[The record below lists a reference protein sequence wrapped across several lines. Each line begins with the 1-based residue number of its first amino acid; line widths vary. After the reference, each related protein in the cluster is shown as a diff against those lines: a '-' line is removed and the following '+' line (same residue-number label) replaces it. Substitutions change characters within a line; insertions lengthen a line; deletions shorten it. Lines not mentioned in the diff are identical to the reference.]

1 MQGVDANDTG
11 QNISTALYEGI
22 RPMSV
27 SGVIAAM
34 NGVWDEELSAA
45 DEDARFGE
53 AVALATGILEREL
66 RGAAAYQR
74 ALSLVREAI
83 GRSATRGS
91 SSSTASS
98 RGTRPSSPPR
108 PRRST

>member
-11 QNISTALYEGI
+11 QNISTALFEGI
-22 RPMSV
+22 RPLSV

-45 DEDARFGE
+45 DEDARFAE
-53 AVALATGILEREL
+53 AVALGTGVLEREL

-74 ALSLVREAI
+74 GARA
-83 GRSATRGS
+83 GAGARSSARPTRGS

-98 RGTRPSSPPR
+98 RGTRPS
-108 PRRST
+108 